1 MLYLNYRQGIPFA
14 MSEPVAG
21 NHNNLFDIEVQFE
34 EMTATLEKVEIATEK
49 IISQCRSQF

>member
-34 EMTATLEKVEIATEK
+34 EMTATLEKVEIASEK